1 MLKIIISRGV
11 KLFFVILQHSEL
23 KRLKVVPDT
32 YQGRIYDK
40 MTTFGK
46 GIYALCAIA
55 HTKMD
60 FKPVHPLNILST
72 DFITI
77 YSKSFKMKNKHFFRC
92 AITAALLCICFH
104 SQFLYAQRL
113 SVRLDAPKAL
123 TQKPWI
129 RT

>member
-1 MLKIIISRGV
+1 MRFIRAFRQIRKVRQLHNRGNFPNLVLNIVLSWGV
-11 KLFFVILQHSEL
+11 KLFFVILKNSEL
-23 KRLKVVPDT
+23 KHLKVAPDT

-72 DFITI
+72 
-77 YSKSFKMKNKHFFRC
+77 YNNLSKIIQDEK
-92 AITAALLCICFH
+92 
-104 SQFLYAQRL
+104 
-113 SVRLDAPKAL
+113 
-123 TQKPWI
+123 
-129 RT
+129 

>member
-1 MLKIIISRGV
+1 MGSKII
-11 KLFFVILQHSEL
+11 FVILKKSEL
-23 KRLKVVPDT
+23 KHLKVAPDT

-72 DFITI
+72 
-77 YSKSFKMKNKHFFRC
+77 YNNLSKIIQDEK
-92 AITAALLCICFH
+92 
-104 SQFLYAQRL
+104 
-113 SVRLDAPKAL
+113 
-123 TQKPWI
+123 
-129 RT
+129 